1 MKSKKRIL
9 IVTTNFP
16 PSKSIGTQRLL
27 KICKFLNKS
36 DWEIYMSL
44 SSTFIAK
51 FLTLKDTEDSQS
63 PPACLTQTALQNE
76 PLLLANQF
84 RLD

>member
-1 MKSKKRIL
+1 L
-9 IVTTNFP
+9 
-16 PSKSIGTQRLL
+16 
-27 KICKFLNKS
+27 
-36 DWEIYMSL
+36 SL
-44 SSTFIAK
+44 SRTFIIK

-63 PPACLTQTALQNE
+63 PSASLTQTALQNE